1 MPGAKAV
8 AENKPLD
15 TARFAELDALIDQLI
30 AVIDD
35 ENALLASGMPASL
48 AATTGIKSNLAGNI
62 EEQLRTL
69 GTTGPVTPEE
79 RVYLD
84 ERVGLVQSK
93 ARDNLSRLAGAI
105 GASRRRIAA
114 VVAAVRE
121 TGTASATAYGRTG
134 SRVADTPTG
143 RTSLLPDRLA

>member
-1 MPGAKAV
+1 MPGVKTTV
-8 AENKPLD
+8 NNKPLD
-15 TARFAELDALIDQLI
+15 IGRFVELDGLIDQLI

-48 AATTGIKSNLAGNI
+48 AATTGVKSNLAGSI
-62 EEQLRTL
+62 EEHLRAL
-69 GTTGPVTPEE
+69 GQGAPVTPEE
-79 RVYLD
+79 RAYLD

-114 VVAAVRE
+114 VVAVVRE
-121 TGTASATAYGRTG
+121 AGTAATPAYGRTG
-134 SRVADTPTG
+134 SRTG
-143 RTSLLPDRLA
+143 DASSGRASLLPDRLA